1 MICLYSITVML
12 KSLTFFLVF
21 FSSTPCCLM
30 LKDRQTWHHSFKE
43 SWSCHNSFDSPS
55 RAWRFKNSLSLFVL
69 SPTAFLELSVRC
81 YLSVFVFFSSL
92 SVHLFLCAQQI
103 PHSAIVLSF
112 FSSLE
117 EEVEN
122 FDVSSLQEEAL
133 RNIEADS
140 FWCMSKLLDGIQ
152 VSVCLRLCLK
162 EELLYTRCHFEV
174 KCLNLLIL
182 FHWLSCRTSGLFG
195 WRSISLIGV
204 SRKNTGLWNF
214 VRIMNITFLF
224 SKRQSGMELYDSLNI
239 QRWTTIRCP

>member
-1 MICLYSITVML
+1 
-12 KSLTFFLVF
+12 
-21 FSSTPCCLM
+21 M

-162 EELLYTRCHFEV
+162 DELLYTRCHFKV
-174 KCLNLLIL
+174 KSSHTFSLIIMSHIWT
-182 FHWLSCRTSGLFG
+182 FWLKIYQFD
-195 WRSISLIGV
+195 WSISKKHRSLKFCKNDEHNISFFKKTVRNGALWLIEH
-204 SRKNTGLWNF
+204 SA
-214 VRIMNITFLF
+214 
-224 SKRQSGMELYDSLNI
+224 LNNH
-239 QRWTTIRCP
+239 QVPLTTVCICFHKF